1 MSVKQW
7 VESREERIQ
16 ELERQVAAQQQHLA
30 ELQALSPVTA
40 RTEESHLI
48 QLIKTP
54 LVRSA
59 PSGEAPSKK
68 K

>member
-30 ELQALSPVTA
+30 ELQAQ
-40 RTEESHLI
+40 I
-48 QLIKTP
+48 QLLQEQKNRTSSNSSKP
-54 LVRSA
+54 
-59 PSGEAPSKK
+59 PSSDSPQAGIS
-68 K
+68 